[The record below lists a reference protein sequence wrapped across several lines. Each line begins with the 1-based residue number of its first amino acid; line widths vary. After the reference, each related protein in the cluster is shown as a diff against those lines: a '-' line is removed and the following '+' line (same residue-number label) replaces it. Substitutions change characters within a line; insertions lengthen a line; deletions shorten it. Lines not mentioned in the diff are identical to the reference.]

1 MCVGC
6 GGDLTSKNE
15 KHCFSSHLEKRCRW
29 SLLTEEIF
37 HQQLSSRVKTRR
49 LNSCRRWG
57 GRGDWGL
64 RGRGCWG
71 CRFVS
76 LCSQGQV
83 SPHSEHQTGLN
94 CSRGEL
100 SFFPLLLFCFGFF
113 FQNLKPFTE
122 EFPPPPH
129 PSPAPPPSLVLP
141 SALAGSTSLDVCLG
155 CSYFLKSNQEA
166 SLSLSLPF
174 SSSRGCF

>member
-1 MCVGC
+1 MGGLRGQIYFQSATWSFVFLLHEKKVCVGC

-37 HQQLSSRVKTRR
+37 HQQLGSRVKTRR
-49 LNSCRRWG
+49 LNSCCRWG

-64 RGRGCWG
+64 RGRGGWG

-100 SFFPLLLFCFGFF
+100 SFFPLLLLFCFVFF
-113 FQNLKPFTE
+113 SKT
-122 EFPPPPH
+122 
-129 PSPAPPPSLVLP
+129 
-141 SALAGSTSLDVCLG
+141 
-155 CSYFLKSNQEA
+155 
-166 SLSLSLPF
+166 
-174 SSSRGCF
+174 